1 MTNRELAE
9 KYLDAFASRDIKKM
23 RSFLSDT
30 SFTFK
35 GPLQEFDSADDF
47 AAALVSLA
55 PMIQGVNVKQ
65 VIADG
70 DDVCMF
76 YDFVTN
82 MPAAGTTRIA
92 EWLHIE
98 NDKIIFINL
107 YFDPRLFVP
116 LFAKK

>member
-9 KYLDAFASRDIKKM
+9 KYLDAFAKRDIKKM

-30 SFTFK
+30 NFTFR
-35 GPLQEFDSADDF
+35 GPLQAFNSADEF
-47 AAALVSLA
+47 AAALVPLA
-55 PMIQGVNVKQ
+55 PMIQGVSVKQ

-70 DDVCMF
+70 NDVCLF

-82 MPAAGTTRIA
+82 VPAVGTTRIA

-98 NDKIIFINL
+98 NGKITFINL
-107 YFDPRLFVP
+107 YFDPRPYVP
-116 LFAKK
+116 LFAQK